1 MTRKMLLDKVSS
13 DYVENGINTY
23 LNPYSYH
30 IIRGRK
36 DIVEGVD
43 SFLVDGGALKVII
56 NRLMCRDIKRKSF
69 DMTSMANEIFTLC
82 VKQKKTIYF
91 IGSNQKI
98 IELFVSN
105 VKRRFVGI
113 QVAGYSHGYCVGE
126 DRCNV
131 VEEVASKKIDYVI
144 CGMGTP
150 RQEEFLIDLKCQGWN
165 GTGFTCGGFFHQ
177 SSKAMDYYPPVFN
190 RLKLRWLYRCI
201 DEPRLITRYLIKYPV
216 AFFFIIKDIFSL
228 KMMRNDR

>member
-82 VKQKKTIYF
+82 VKQKKTIYYR
-91 IGSNQKI
+91 I
-98 IELFVSN
+98 VH
-105 VKRRFVGI
+105 
-113 QVAGYSHGYCVGE
+113 YS
-126 DRCNV
+126 R
-131 VEEVASKKIDYVI
+131 YVRI
-144 CGMGTP
+144 VHMYTTP
-150 RQEEFLIDLKCQGWN
+150 RVSIHNPDAESHSFP
-165 GTGFTCGGFFHQ
+165 TTV
-177 SSKAMDYYPPVFN
+177 A
-190 RLKLRWLYRCI
+190 RTRCLTS
-201 DEPRLITRYLIKYPV
+201 PH
-216 AFFFIIKDIFSL
+216 S
-228 KMMRNDR
+228 NDRV